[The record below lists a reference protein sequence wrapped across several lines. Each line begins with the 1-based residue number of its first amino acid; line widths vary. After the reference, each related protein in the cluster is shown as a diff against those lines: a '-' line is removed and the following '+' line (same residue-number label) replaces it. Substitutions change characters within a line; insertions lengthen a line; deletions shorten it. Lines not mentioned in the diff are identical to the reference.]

1 MRLILY
7 TQTYHARTPER
18 QAELD
23 HCLRRNLQ
31 HPAVDRVVVIREPDA
46 PPLPGPARMP
56 VQEIEEA
63 ERLTYAR
70 WMRLLQQERDAI
82 GILINA
88 DIALGEGFEQMQQ
101 VLNTPESVMALSR
114 YNPQGAGQP
123 AKLNRFP
130 HWTQDTWALRSDAP
144 ISDSL
149 RYASSFPIGFPGC
162 DNRIAYVLWSH
173 GLAVKNPCY
182 FVTTEHHQAEEARAY
197 DKNVDRLY
205 GGVSYVHPTLTLAEP
220 SELEHTI
227 WTRSRERCPGVLVNQ
242 QAVEQGVQQL
252 LAKDKDGELAQ
263 QFLHQQKSSGQ
274 AWSCAPL
281 GCARSANGSEVP
293 VAELIKPDGWS
304 LPLPEQ
310 RRLQGRQLRVPRQ
323 CGNGWRLTIQ
333 GQREGQNG
341 WQELSLSDP
350 AEAETMLGDPAKAKE
365 KLGWTPTSTWRSWW
379 LKWSRPTKKKRP
391 KKRCCAN
398 RSLRWW
404 APWRSRPLIRLRS
417 SHEGPY
423 APVQQPAGRESNQCN
438 GLASTDSTSQWNRE
452 YLPFL
457 SGKQD
462 SSHQVLH

>member
-197 DKNVDRLY
+197 DKNVDLLY
-205 GGVSYVHPTLTLAEP
+205 GGISDLHPTLALQEN
-220 SELEHTI
+220 SELEHKR
-227 WTRSRERCPGVLVNQ
+227 WTRAHGCCPGVLVNQ
-242 QAVEQGVQQL
+242 RAI
-252 LAKDKDGELAQ
+252 AQ
-263 QFLHQQKSSGQ
+263 RVHQQRPNKAACSGE
-274 AWSCAPL
+274 WS
-281 GCARSANGSEVP
+281 
-293 VAELIKPDGWS
+293 
-304 LPLPEQ
+304 
-310 RRLQGRQLRVPRQ
+310 
-323 CGNGWRLTIQ
+323 
-333 GQREGQNG
+333 
-341 WQELSLSDP
+341 
-350 AEAETMLGDPAKAKE
+350 
-365 KLGWTPTSTWRSWW
+365 
-379 LKWSRPTKKKRP
+379 
-391 KKRCCAN
+391 
-398 RSLRWW
+398 
-404 APWRSRPLIRLRS
+404 
-417 SHEGPY
+417 
-423 APVQQPAGRESNQCN
+423 
-438 GLASTDSTSQWNRE
+438 
-452 YLPFL
+452 
-457 SGKQD
+457 KQ
-462 SSHQVLH
+462 